1 MILERSSLPRQQPAI
16 HLKMTNQT
24 KTSFIVHRDLWIRA
38 GERGHEAGAV
48 RAGERGSEAGV
59 VRAGDRDPEAGA
71 VQLNQTHPW
80 APHTLS
86 HSKLVHRRCLIWQ
99 QDQSRKEG
107 IQRSVGLLKKTCFQA
122 YKPKRG
128 KWTLLYTY
136 KSRVIFFLQWRQR
149 KYKPRTVSTGQEAKR
164 KSQQRTEG
172 ETNERG
178 KGKRSKKEKKGK

>member
-1 MILERSSLPRQQPAI
+1 M
-16 HLKMTNQT
+16 
-24 KTSFIVHRDLWIRA
+24 
-38 GERGHEAGAV
+38 
-48 RAGERGSEAGV
+48 
-59 VRAGDRDPEAGA
+59 
-71 VQLNQTHPW
+71 
-80 APHTLS
+80 S

-178 KGKRSKKEKKGK
+178 KGKRSKKEKRKVKRQENEGVTKKENGWRKKKEREEKCSNFICLRDCKASKTPTPKEEAYLAQIGLGMKKLTFTSSMTEGEVHYDLC